1 MTTKKNVLLSSF
13 FERDKLRL
21 QRCLAPGMTCKS
33 RAIQSHS
40 VQNSRVMDLLA
51 RDGHV
56 KALGKRIDKK
66 MGPVIRFEDIGRNQA
81 TTFTGFC
88 YDHHQKNGAR
98 NPFRRHRPESGDN
111 FHWLL
116 LFA

>member
-1 MTTKKNVLLSSF
+1 
-13 FERDKLRL
+13 
-21 QRCLAPGMTCKS
+21 
-33 RAIQSHS
+33 
-40 VQNSRVMDLLA
+40 MDLLA

-88 YDHHQKNGAR
+88 SLHDSEIFKPIDSNT
-98 NPFRRHRPESGDN
+98 FRPTDPE
-111 FHWLL
+111 H
-116 LFA
+116 LFLTAYRAVAKELHSTMEAAVRI